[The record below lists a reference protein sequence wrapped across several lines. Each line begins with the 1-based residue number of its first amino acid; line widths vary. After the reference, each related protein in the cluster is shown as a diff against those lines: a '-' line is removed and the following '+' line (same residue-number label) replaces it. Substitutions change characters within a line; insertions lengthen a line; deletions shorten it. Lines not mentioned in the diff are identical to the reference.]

1 MTLSQRISKSRFT
14 RTTANS
20 LLWSGLLAAVSASTG
35 CKNSIGPEEADL
47 ASDQVAA
54 GMTAEI
60 VQMLEEAIQDEF
72 HAEMIYRRV
81 LADFGQIRPFSNIVN
96 AEVRHAASLALLFD
110 RYGLEVPESKWNL
123 ENVPA
128 FDSVREACQA
138 AARAEI
144 ANIALYDVWLAG
156 TLPEDV
162 RFVFE
167 NNRRASA
174 DKHLP
179 AFNRCSGH

>member
-1 MTLSQRISKSRFT
+1 MKHSHRISKNIFN
-14 RTTANS
+14 RTTARG
-20 LLWSGLLAAVSASTG
+20 LLWSGLLAAVIASTG
-35 CKNSIGPEEADL
+35 CKNSTGPEEADL
-47 ASDQVAA
+47 AAEQIAV
-54 GMTAEI
+54 GVTVEI
-60 VQMLEEAIQDEF
+60 VQMLGEAMQDEF

-110 RYGLEVPESKWNL
+110 RYDLEVPESKWNL

-128 FDSVREACQA
+128 FDSAREACQA
-138 AARAEI
+138 AAQAEI
-144 ANIALYDVWLAG
+144 ANIALYDAWLSE

-162 RFVFE
+162 RLVFE
-167 NNRRASA
+167 NNRRASE

-179 AFNRCSGH
+179 AFRRCSGL

>member
-1 MTLSQRISKSRFT
+1 MKNFQRTTKNIFR
-14 RTTANS
+14 RTTAHG
-20 LLWSGLLAAVSASTG
+20 LLWSGLLATIITSAGCRNST
-35 CKNSIGPEEADL
+35 GPEEVAL
-47 ASDQVAA
+47 TSDQIAV

-72 HAEMIYRRV
+72 HAEMIYRKV

-110 RYGLEVPESKWNL
+110 SYGLELPESEWNM
-123 ENVPA
+123 ENVPT

-138 AARAEI
+138 AAQAEI
-144 ANIALYDVWLAG
+144 ANIALYDIWLVE

-167 NNRRASA
+167 NNRRASL

-179 AFNRCSGH
+179 AFRRCG